1 MRTIIVPVDFS
12 EVSYHAAEYAA
23 EMYYHLPNAKVILYH
38 HSTSEDDRQAA
49 LSLLES
55 LKSQLESKVFNL
67 EILVDI
73 GSTFIDRLSHLAKE
87 MDAHLIIM
95 GLTGKSNVSLR
106 FSGGNTLKMTEK
118 GICPILVVPPG
129 AKFNKIRN
137 VLITSEMKSIE
148 ESHAL
153 GPVKE
158 VLEEFKPHVHILN
171 VDSTHYISIT
181 EDYKKERDKME
192 AQLAQFHPQFYFMR
206 LFDFHESVNL
216 FAKDK
221 HIDMIIIAP
230 KHHSFFEKL
239 FKVQHAKELIY
250 QTDIPVLT
258 IQD

>member
-23 EMYYHLPNAKVILYH
+23 EMYYQLPNTKVILYH
-38 HSTSEDDRQAA
+38 HATSEDDKNAA
-49 LSLLES
+49 MGLLES
-55 LKSQLESKVFNL
+55 LQSQLASKVSHL

-73 GSTFIDRLSHLAKE
+73 GSNFIERLSQVAMEK
-87 MDAHLIIM
+87 DAHLIIM
-95 GLTGKSNVSLR
+95 GLRGKTNRSLR
-106 FSGGNTLKMTEK
+106 FSGGNTLKMTER
-118 GICPILVVPPG
+118 GICPVLVVPPG
-129 AKFNKIRN
+129 AKYNRIKN
-137 VLITSEMKSIE
+137 VLITSEMKSVE
-148 ESHAL
+148 ESAAL

-158 VLEEFKPHVHILN
+158 VLEEFKPNVHILN

-192 AQLAQFHPQFYFMR
+192 AQLAQFNPQFYFMR

-216 FAKDK
+216 FSKDK
-221 HIDMIIIAP
+221 EIDMIIIAP

-250 QTDIPVLT
+250 QTEIPVLT